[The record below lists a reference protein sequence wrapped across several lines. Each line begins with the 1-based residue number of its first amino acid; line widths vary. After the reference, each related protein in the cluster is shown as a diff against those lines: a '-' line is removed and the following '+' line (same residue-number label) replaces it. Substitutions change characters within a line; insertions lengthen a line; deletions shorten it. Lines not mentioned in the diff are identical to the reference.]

1 MPAKLFVWLGLID
14 RGHHISYLRN
24 TKSIHT
30 KVCTYMYICDH
41 VCAYLIIYYPR
52 SRYSIP
58 SKKVLRSEYG
68 GISFL
73 AWLDSSQGMWQTVWK
88 RVIFN
93 PDLTSHLCALTRF
106 PIFGVYGGICRY
118 LPVCVVL
125 SRFSH
130 LVSTGKQS
138 DPT

>member
-52 SRYSIP
+52 S
-58 SKKVLRSEYG
+58 KVFYTFEEGTSF
-68 GISFL
+68 GIRGHFVSSL
-73 AWLDSSQGMWQTVWK
+73 A
-88 RVIFN
+88 
-93 PDLTSHLCALTRF
+93 RF
-106 PIFGVYGGICRY
+106 
-118 LPVCVVL
+118 
-125 SRFSH
+125 
-130 LVSTGKQS
+130 
-138 DPT
+138 